1 MPDGTD
7 KSPCA
12 KFKGPTRSWCED
24 GEGLDRKF
32 DKQREGGGQLTGG
45 ASDHVK
51 DLANYLIRK
60 IEGLIAPK
68 DSWAPKEADSWIYQQ
83 FLWLGQHLAI
93 TIFICVVVVC
103 ALTAWQ
109 SSRLRQ
115 LGLSTGWTLAAVA
128 LMGAIPGAVTALN
141 TAVSSGFQAMFD
153 GGDSTLFG
161 AIKDDLDKSADGGN
175 PVAILIIVA
184 ALVVALGFALLVFM
198 CRTPGIVVFVSLAP
212 LVIATLARGG
222 DMSAIQ
228 SWMNRLLGLMLCPFA
243 LILVSPFVEM
253 IRGSLVM
260 DAVLLLAADALML
273 RMIMH
278 GVPYVGPRV
287 AGAARRYVEGRTT
300 NPVARA
306 VVRAGAPDHYEREN
320 SPRVPRTVDT
330 PGRAMTQDRGVLLA
344 AYGVKQQ
351 QERPGRLTTASAVDK
366 ARREEGDRATRTA
379 QISQARRQARPAA
392 VPPQGPG
399 TQGRAAPA
407 GPQRPAPQTRGA
419 QTPPAPRPAPP
430 SSSNP

>member
-1 MPDGTD
+1 MDG
-7 KSPCA
+7 S
-12 KFKGPTRSWCED
+12 
-24 GEGLDRKF
+24 
-32 DKQREGGGQLTGG
+32 GGITNG

-51 DLANYLIRK
+51 DLADYLIRK
-60 IEGLIAPK
+60 IEGLVAPK
-68 DSWAPKEADSWIYQQ
+68 ESWAPKEADSWIYQQ
-83 FLWLGQHLAI
+83 FLWLGQHLAVS
-93 TIFICVVVVC
+93 IFVCVVVVC

-109 SSRLRQ
+109 GAPRLRQ

-128 LMGAIPGAVTALN
+128 VMAAIPGAVAMLN
-141 TAVSSGFQAMFD
+141 QAVSSAFQAMFD
-153 GGDSTLFG
+153 SGQLTLFG
-161 AIKDDLDKSADGGN
+161 AIKADLDKGADSGN
-175 PVAILIIVA
+175 PVALLIIIA
-184 ALVVALGFALLVFM
+184 ALVVVLAFALLVFM
-198 CRTPGIVVFVSLAP
+198 CRNLGILVFVCLAP
-212 LVIATLARGG
+212 VVLASLARGG
-222 DMSAIQ
+222 DMSAVRT
-228 SWMNRLLGLMLCPFA
+228 WAMRLLGLMLAPLA
-243 LILVSPFVEM
+243 LILISPFVAM
-253 IRGSLVM
+253 VQGSLVM

-273 RMIMH
+273 RMIVH
-278 GVPYVGPRV
+278 GVPYIGPRV

-344 AYGVKQQ
+344 AYGVKQR
-351 QERPGRLTTASAVDK
+351 ERPGRLTTASAVDK

-399 TQGRAAPA
+399 TPGRSAPA
-407 GPQRPAPQTRGA
+407 GPPRPAPQTRGA